1 MTGVQTCALPIF
13 VCQSPMAG
21 NIQAAMAAHIQEHL
35 GFLYRR
41 EIEKQM
47 GVELPPEGEPL
58 PEDVEVKLSR
68 LVAEAS
74 DRLFRKDVMEE
85 QQKKAME
92 KAQDPVIQMQQQEL
106 QLEAADLE
114 RKAQTDT
121 ARMIK
126 DLKEAQ
132 MRQETELLRIK
143 SQERMEGARLG
154 VEIAKDALEAE
165 QKKED
170 VQRRGVMDT
179 AKILSDVGKSLM
191 NPNNGNRNNS
201 G

>member
-1 MTGVQTCALPIF
+1 
-13 VCQSPMAG
+13 
-21 NIQAAMAAHIQEHL
+21 
-35 GFLYRR
+35 
-41 EIEKQM
+41 
-47 GVELPPEGEPL
+47 
-58 PEDVEVKLSR
+58 
-68 LVAEAS
+68 
-74 DRLFRKDVMEE
+74 
-85 QQKKAME
+85 ME

-126 DLKEAQ
+126 DLKEAL